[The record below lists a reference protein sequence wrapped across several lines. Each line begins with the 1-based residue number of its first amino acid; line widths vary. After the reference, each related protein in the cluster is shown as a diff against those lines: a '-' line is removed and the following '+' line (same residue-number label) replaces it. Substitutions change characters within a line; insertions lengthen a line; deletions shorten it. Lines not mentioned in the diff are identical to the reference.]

1 MVLAESELRTS
12 IDSTLRLVVQ
22 AVFVAAAV
30 AIATTSDGSFMKSNF
45 CKINQNLITDKCLV
59 SDIQQKINRSRNW
72 VEGKVE
78 QYFSSVFAKI
88 GFNLKIISQK
98 VKKSIVITSVDITCL
113 FKKL

>member
-59 SDIQQKINRSRNW
+59 SDIQQKLIG
-72 VEGKVE
+72 VEIELK
-78 QYFSSVFAKI
+78 AKLNNI
-88 GFNLKIISQK
+88 FLQFLPKL
-98 VKKSIVITSVDITCL
+98 VSI
-113 FKKL
+113 